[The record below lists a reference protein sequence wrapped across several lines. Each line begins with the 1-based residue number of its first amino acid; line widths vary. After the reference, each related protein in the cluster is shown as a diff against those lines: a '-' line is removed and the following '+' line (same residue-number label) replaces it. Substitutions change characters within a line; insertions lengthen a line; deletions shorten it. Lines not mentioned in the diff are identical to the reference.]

1 MKIRVPSQL
10 WGQCG
15 FFFKHSLSLC
25 SLLLAISAYSLEVGY
40 TYSYSSSKSAWSAPG
55 DETTLTSGHCYE
67 DTNHGLW
74 GSWFGVLALEQPHP
88 GPLGWP
94 RREGGEGRRWQELSS
109 FRWFNI
115 SSGEDQTRT
124 MGGCAAILSW
134 NQCNKVRLW
143 RPTATPAMRRGLH
156 IQILPDRKIVAK
168 NMRTGDEASVAH
180 VFI

>member
-55 DETTLTSGHCYE
+55 DETTLTSGHFYD

-109 FRWFNI
+109 FQWFSSAKPWPSFYLLASTGSGDAMKSFFLFSVKTLGPI
-115 SSGEDQTRT
+115 SVYICSKQ
-124 MGGCAAILSW
+124 
-134 NQCNKVRLW
+134 
-143 RPTATPAMRRGLH
+143 
-156 IQILPDRKIVAK
+156 
-168 NMRTGDEASVAH
+168 
-180 VFI
+180 